1 VSGQHFS
8 YRLDRMIED
17 YQQAGY
23 TAGMHRWDPRLKLG
37 VLVVAIALNIG
48 LARADVSLT
57 LFVVALALIGLS
69 RIPLRLFLLF
79 FMAPAWATLIVVVG
93 YSIGFGSAPL
103 WRAGSVIVHS
113 DGLRLGLA
121 AALRVASDM
130 GWMAAVFLTTPFHM
144 LLEAFRWYRVPPAL
158 VDASGMAYRY
168 AFLLADESYRMI
180 SASRARGGFRS
191 FRAKIESTAM
201 ILAQIV
207 LRAYD
212 RAARLQQSMSA
223 RGAHVQLIH
232 PRYLWEDEKLWRE
245 HTMQSGSDGFANEI
259 AALDLPRASVGV
271 DNGPMIECRGVDF
284 SYQRGGEQQLSGM
297 QLAIDRGEIVVLCGA
312 NGCGKSTLLK
322 LLCGALKPLSGEIR
336 LAGQPLD
343 AARRNEA
350 FRSVG
355 MLFQD
360 PNDQVFCT
368 HVLEDVCYGPRNLGM
383 DPESMMA
390 LVKRAMALAEVEH
403 LAARPVHQLSF
414 GEMRRVGLAGLIAMG
429 QPLLLLDEPSAYL
442 DPAASR
448 QVVQLVRRLNR
459 DHGYTFVIVTHDMK
473 FAAELA
479 TRIVVM
485 EHGRVL
491 ADGAPRAILTDA
503 ELLLRARLEPPTL
516 TKLFSGTD
524 LVRKKAVPVTVAEG
538 RALLEAV

>member
-1 VSGQHFS
+1 
-8 YRLDRMIED
+8 MIED
-17 YQQAGY
+17 YQRAGY
-23 TAGMHRWDPRLKLG
+23 RTGLHGWDPRLKLG
-37 VLVVAIALNIG
+37 LLVVAVTLNIG
-48 LARADVSLT
+48 FARADVSLA
-57 LFVVALALIGLS
+57 LFVIALGLIALS

-79 FMAPAWATLIVVVG
+79 FLAPAWATLIIVVG
-93 YSIGFGSAPL
+93 YSIGFGSVPL
-103 WRAGSVIVHS
+103 WQAGPVVVHS

-121 AALRVASDM
+121 AAVRVACDM
-130 GWMAAVFLTTPFHM
+130 SWMAGVFLTTPFHM

-180 SASRARGGFRS
+180 AASRARGGFRT
-191 FRAKIESTAM
+191 FRAKIESTSM

-212 RAARLQQSMSA
+212 RAARLQQSMNA

-232 PRYLWEDEKLWRE
+232 PRYLWEDEKLWRGHIMSE
-245 HTMQSGSDGFANEI
+245 YSGEND
-259 AALDLPRASVGV
+259 LDLSIARAGG
-271 DNGPMIECRGVDF
+271 DNAPIIECRGLDF
-284 SYQRGGEQQLSGM
+284 SYVRGGEMQLSGM
-297 QLAIDRGEIVVLCGA
+297 QLAIERGEIVVLCGP
-312 NGCGKSTLLK
+312 NGCGKSTLLR

-336 LAGQPLD
+336 LAGAPLD

-368 HVLEDVCYGPRNLGM
+368 NVLEDVCYGPRNLGM
-383 DPESMMA
+383 EPERMMT
-390 LVKRAMALAEVEH
+390 LVKRAMALAEIEH
-403 LAARPVHQLSF
+403 LANRPVHQLSF

-442 DPAASR
+442 DPAATQ
-448 QVVQLVRRLNR
+448 QVVRLVHRLNK
-459 DHGYTFVIVTHDMK
+459 DHGYTFVIVTHDME

-479 TRIVVM
+479 TRVVVM

-491 ADGAPRAILTDA
+491 ADSTPRAILTDA
-503 ELLLRARLEPPTL
+503 ELLRRARLEPPAL
-516 TKLFSGTD
+516 TKLFSGT
-524 LVRKKAVPVTVAEG
+524 RIARNAAVPVTIDEG